1 MPLFHDTIML
11 KNVTNM
17 EVLNFMAVLVTG
29 GAGYI
34 GSHTCLE
41 LLNSGYTVIVI
52 DNLSNSQKTSL
63 ERVKELTG
71 KNITFYQADVMDKNV
86 LNEIFTKHSIDSVI
100 HFAGLKAVGES
111 VTQPLMYYQN
121 NLISSLTLFEVMQRH
136 NVKKLV
142 FSSSATVYGVPET
155 IPIQETAPRSTTN
168 PYGATKLMIEQILE
182 DLAFSD
188 SEWDIS
194 LLRYFNPIGADG
206 SGRIGEDPND
216 VPNNL
221 MPYITK
227 VAAGQV
233 EELSIYGQDYDT
245 ADGTGIRDYI
255 HVVDLAKGH
264 LKALEYSHAG
274 IEAFNL
280 GTGIGSSVLD
290 LLNTFESATG
300 IHVKHKFVGRRIGDV
315 AKCYADPTKA
325 KAILGWKAEKS
336 LYDMC
341 RDAWNW
347 QLKNPNGY
355 RMANYSHN

>member
-1 MPLFHDTIML
+1 ML
-11 KNVTNM
+11 NNVTNK

-41 LLNSGYTVIVI
+41 LLKSGYTVIVI
-52 DNLSNSQKTSL
+52 DNLSNSQKESL

-71 KNITFYQADVMDKNV
+71 KNITFYHAELMDKNV
-86 LNEIFTKHSIDSVI
+86 LDKIFTKHSIDSVI

-111 VTQPLMYYQN
+111 VKKPLMYYQN

-155 IPIQETAPRSTTN
+155 IPIQESAPRSTTN
-168 PYGATKLMIEQILE
+168 PYGTTKLMIEQILE
-182 DLAFSD
+182 DLVISD
-188 SEWDIS
+188 PEWDIS
-194 LLRYFNPIGADG
+194 LLRYFNPVGADG

-227 VAAGQV
+227 VAAGQL
-233 EELSIYGQDYDT
+233 EELSIFGKDYDT

-264 LKALEYSHAG
+264 LKALEYSNSG

-280 GTGIGSSVLD
+280 GTGIGSSVID
-290 LLNTFESATG
+290 LIHTFEAATG
-300 IHVKHKFVGRRIGDV
+300 IRVKHKFVSRRAGDV
-315 AKCYADPTKA
+315 AKSYADPTKA
-325 KAILGWKAEKS
+325 KEVLGWKAEKS

-341 RDAWNW
+341 KDAWHW
-347 QLKNPNGY
+347 QSQNPNGY
-355 RMANYSHN
+355 MVPEYDYR